1 MTFNTPQVLIIDDDP
16 GVLFLHEI
24 IVKEGALN
32 RDPSTFLNAEKALDY
47 IIPIDASTTKI
58 LIFLDINMP
67 RINGWEFLEILVEK
81 IKHADIKVVMV
92 TSSLSKSEFEKS
104 KEYEFIIDFWQKPME
119 EEQVYLLKENLGSWL
134 GEHLANEN

>member
-1 MTFNTPQVLIIDDDP
+1 MNTPKVLIIDDDP

-32 RDPSTFLNAEKALDY
+32 SDPSTFLNAEKALDY
-47 IIPIDASTTKI
+47 IIPLDAPITKI

-67 RINGWEFLEILVEK
+67 RINGWEFLEIIVEK

-92 TSSLSKSEFEKS
+92 TSSLSKSEWEKS
-104 KEYEFIIDFWQKPME
+104 KEYEFIIDFWEKPME
-119 EEQVYLLKENLGSWL
+119 DEQVYLLKEKLGSWL
-134 GEHLANEN
+134 GEQVANQN